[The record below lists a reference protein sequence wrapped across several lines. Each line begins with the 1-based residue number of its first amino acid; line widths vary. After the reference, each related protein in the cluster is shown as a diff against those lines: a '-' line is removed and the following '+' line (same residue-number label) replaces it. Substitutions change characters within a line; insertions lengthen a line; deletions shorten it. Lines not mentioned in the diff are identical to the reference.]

1 MFPASSPCAA
11 IGFEKPGV
19 PIRFREGEVMKN
31 RLFVAL
37 LLSTA
42 LALPALAQQANSTS
56 TQPAPPP
63 AQASA
68 STPEPEHL
76 PAPKSTDFWD
86 GDEPGLASLLAHP
99 FATKE
104 YVRRHTEPIRDRIEE
119 LDEITASNQKMIR
132 DVDARAQHGLQL
144 ASEKVSLA
152 DQHAT
157 AAAGKA
163 EMAHQAVAALDTRVS
178 ADETEVRNLDQYK
191 SGAQTELHFRPGQ
204 TALSKQAKDA
214 LDQVAAQLKGQHGYI
229 LEVQGFSAGR
239 GQASIANSRKM
250 ADAVVRYMV
259 ENQEIPA
266 YRMYVLGL
274 GNPSNERMSGSRV
287 EVSVMK
293 NDLAQTAQQ

>member
-1 MFPASSPCAA
+1 
-11 IGFEKPGV
+11 
-19 PIRFREGEVMKN
+19 MKN
-31 RLFVAL
+31 CLFVAL
-37 LLSTA
+37 LISTA
-42 LALPALAQQANSTS
+42 LALPALAQQANSAS
-56 TQPAPPP
+56 SQSASSS
-63 AQASA
+63 QASA
-68 STPEPEHL
+68 TSPEVEHL
-76 PAPKSTDFWD
+76 PAPKSPDFWD
-86 GDEPGLASLLAHP
+86 GDEPGLASLLLHP

-104 YVRRHTEPIRDRIEE
+104 YVRRHVQPIRDRIEE
-119 LDEITASNQKMIR
+119 LDEITASNQKQIR
-132 DVDARAQHGLQL
+132 DIDARAQHGLQL

-157 AAAGKA
+157 EAASKV
-163 EMAHQAVAALDTRVS
+163 QAAQQTAATLNTRVS
-178 ADETEVRNLDQYK
+178 GDETEVSNLDQYK

-239 GQASIANSRKM
+239 GQAAIANSRKM
-250 ADAVVRYMV
+250 ADAVVRYLV
-259 ENQEIPA
+259 QNQEIPA

-274 GNPSNERMSGSRV
+274 GNPSAERMSGTRV

>member
-1 MFPASSPCAA
+1 
-11 IGFEKPGV
+11 
-19 PIRFREGEVMKN
+19 MKN
-31 RLFVAL
+31 RLIVAL

-42 LALPALAQQANSTS
+42 LALPALAQQASP
-56 TQPAPPP
+56 QPASSS
-63 AQASA
+63 QASA
-68 STPEPEHL
+68 TTPELEPL
-76 PAPKSTDFWD
+76 SSPKPTDFWD

-119 LDEITASNQKMIR
+119 LDEITASNQKLIR

-157 AAAGKA
+157 DAASKA
-163 EMAHQAVAALDTRVS
+163 QAAQQTAATLNARVS
-178 ADETEVRNLDQYK
+178 GDETEVSNLDQYK

-239 GQASIANSRKM
+239 GQAAIANSKKM
-250 ADAVVRYMV
+250 A
-259 ENQEIPA
+259 NQEIPA

-274 GNPSNERMSGSRV
+274 GNPSAERMSGTRV

-293 NDLAQTAQQ
+293 NDLAQAAQQ

>member
-1 MFPASSPCAA
+1 
-11 IGFEKPGV
+11 
-19 PIRFREGEVMKN
+19 MKN

-42 LALPALAQQANSTS
+42 LALPALAQQASSTS
-56 TQPAPPP
+56 TPTP
-63 AQASA
+63 ASA
-68 STPEPEHL
+68 QTDPQSATPPVLEPL
-76 PAPKSTDFWD
+76 SSPKAPDFWD
-86 GDEPGLASLLAHP
+86 GDEPGLASLLLHP

-104 YVRRHTEPIRDRIEE
+104 YVRRHVEPIRDRIEE

-132 DVDARAQHGLQL
+132 DIDTRAQHGLQL

-152 DQHAT
+152 DEHAT
-157 AAAGKA
+157 DAANKA
-163 EMAHQAVAALDTRVS
+163 QTAQQTAATLNTRIS
-178 ADETEVRNLDQYK
+178 GDETEVRNLDQYK

-239 GQASIANSRKM
+239 GQTAIANSRRM
-250 ADAVVRYMV
+250 ADAVVRYLV
-259 ENQEIPA
+259 QNQEIPA
-266 YRMYVLGL
+266 HRMYVLGL
-274 GNPSNERMSGSRV
+274 GNPSAERMSGTRV
-287 EVSVMK
+287 ELSIMK

>member
-1 MFPASSPCAA
+1 
-11 IGFEKPGV
+11 
-19 PIRFREGEVMKN
+19 MKN

-42 LALPALAQQANSTS
+42 LALPALAQQASSTS
-56 TQPAPPP
+56 TQSA
-63 AQASA
+63 ASA
-68 STPEPEHL
+68 QTDPQSANTPVLEPL
-76 PAPKSTDFWD
+76 AAPKSTNFWD
-86 GDEPGLASLLAHP
+86 GDEPGLASLLFHP
-99 FATKE
+99 YATKE
-104 YVRRHTEPIRDRIEE
+104 YVRRHTEPIRDRLNE
-119 LDEITASNQKMIR
+119 LDEITSSNQKQIR

-152 DQHAT
+152 DQHAND
-157 AAAGKA
+157 AASKA
-163 EMAHQAVAALDTRVS
+163 DMAHQAVATLDTRVS
-178 ADETEVRNLDQYK
+178 ATETTVRNLDQYK

-239 GQASIANSRKM
+239 GQAAMANSRKM
-250 ADAVVRYMV
+250 ADAVVRYLV
-259 ENQEIPA
+259 QNQEIPA

-274 GNPSNERMSGSRV
+274 GNPSAERMSGTRV

>member
-1 MFPASSPCAA
+1 
-11 IGFEKPGV
+11 
-19 PIRFREGEVMKN
+19 MKN

-56 TQPAPPP
+56 AQPTASAQPAPPP
-63 AQASA
+63 D
-68 STPEPEHL
+68 HL
-76 PAPKSTDFWD
+76 SSPSGPDFWD
-86 GDEPGLASLLAHP
+86 GDEPGLAALLMHP

-104 YVRRHTEPIRDRIEE
+104 YVRRHVQPIRDRVEE

-132 DVDARAQHGLQL
+132 DVDARAQHGIQL
-144 ASEKVSLA
+144 ASEKVNLA

-157 AAAGKA
+157 DAANKA
-163 EMAHQAVAALDTRVS
+163 EMAHQTVAALDTRVS
-178 ADETEVRNLDQYK
+178 ADETTVRNLDQYK

-204 TALSKQAKDA
+204 TALSKEAKDA

-229 LEVQGFSAGR
+229 LEVQGFSSGK
-239 GQASIANSRKM
+239 GQAAIANSRKM
-250 ADAVVRYMV
+250 ADAVVRYLV
-259 ENQEIPA
+259 QNQEIPT
-266 YRMYVLGL
+266 YRMYVLAL
-274 GNPSNERMSGSRV
+274 GNPSAERMSGTRV

>member
-1 MFPASSPCAA
+1 
-11 IGFEKPGV
+11 
-19 PIRFREGEVMKN
+19 MKS
-31 RLFVAL
+31 RLFAAL
-37 LLSTA
+37 LLSA
-42 LALPALAQQANSTS
+42 VLALPALAQQANSAGT
-56 TQPAPPP
+56 PPP
-63 AQASA
+63 ASAPASA
-68 STPEPEHL
+68 TTPELDHL
-76 PAPKSTDFWD
+76 PAPKAPDFWD
-86 GDEPGLASLLAHP
+86 GDEPGLASLLLHP

-104 YVRRHTEPIRDRIEE
+104 YVRRHVQPIRDRIEE

-132 DVDARAQHGLQL
+132 DIDARAQHGLQL

-157 AAAGKA
+157 DAASKA
-163 EMAHQAVAALDTRVS
+163 ETAHQAVATLDTRVS
-178 ADETEVRNLDQYK
+178 ADETEVSNIDQYK

-229 LEVQGFSAGR
+229 LEVQGFSSGR
-239 GQASIANSRKM
+239 GQAAIANSRKM
-250 ADAVVRYMV
+250 ADAVVRYLV
-259 ENQEIPA
+259 QNQEIPA

-274 GNPSNERMSGSRV
+274 GNPSAERMSGTRV

>member
-1 MFPASSPCAA
+1 
-11 IGFEKPGV
+11 
-19 PIRFREGEVMKN
+19 MKN

-42 LALPALAQQANSTS
+42 LALPALAQQASSTS
-56 TQPAPPP
+56 TQSA
-63 AQASA
+63 ASA
-68 STPEPEHL
+68 QTDPQSANTPVLEPL
-76 PAPKSTDFWD
+76 AAPKSTNFWD
-86 GDEPGLASLLAHP
+86 GDEPGLASLLFHP
-99 FATKE
+99 YATKE
-104 YVRRHTEPIRDRIEE
+104 YVRRHTEPIRDRLNE

-157 AAAGKA
+157 DAAAKA
-163 EMAHQAVAALDTRVS
+163 ETAHQAAATLDARVS
-178 ADETEVRNLDQYK
+178 AGETVVRNLDQYK
-191 SGAQTELHFRPGQ
+191 AGAQTELHFRPGQ

-239 GQASIANSRKM
+239 GQAAMANSRKM
-250 ADAVVRYMV
+250 ADAVVRYLV
-259 ENQEIPA
+259 QNQEIPA

-274 GNPSNERMSGSRV
+274 GNPSAQRISGTRV
-287 EVSVMK
+287 EVSVLK

>member
-1 MFPASSPCAA
+1 
-11 IGFEKPGV
+11 
-19 PIRFREGEVMKN
+19 MKN

-42 LALPALAQQANSTS
+42 LALPALAQQATSTS
-56 TQPAPPP
+56 AQPAPAA

-68 STPEPEHL
+68 STPELEPL
-76 PAPKSTDFWD
+76 PAPKPTDFWD
-86 GDEPGLASLLAHP
+86 GDEPGLAALLAHP

-104 YVRRHTEPIRDRIEE
+104 YVRRHVQPIRDRIEE

-157 AAAGKA
+157 DAATKA
-163 EMAHQAVAALDTRVS
+163 EMAHQTVATLDTRVS
-178 ADETEVRNLDQYK
+178 ADETEVRNIDQYK

-214 LDQVAAQLKGQHGYI
+214 LDQVAAQLKGQRGYI

-239 GQASIANSRKM
+239 GQAAIANSRKM
-250 ADAVVRYMV
+250 ADAVVRYLV
-259 ENQEIPA
+259 QNQEIPA

-274 GNPSNERMSGSRV
+274 GNPSAERMSGTRV

-293 NDLAQTAQQ
+293 NDLAQQ

>member
-1 MFPASSPCAA
+1 
-11 IGFEKPGV
+11 
-19 PIRFREGEVMKN
+19 MKN

-42 LALPALAQQANSTS
+42 LALPALAQQAASTS
-56 TQPAPPP
+56 AQPA
-63 AQASA
+63 ASVQTDPQSA
-68 STPEPEHL
+68 ATPVLEPL
-76 PAPKSTDFWD
+76 AAPKSTNFWD
-86 GDEPGLASLLAHP
+86 GDEPGLASLLFHP
-99 FATKE
+99 YATKE
-104 YVRRHTEPIRDRIEE
+104 YVRRHAQPIHDRLDE

-132 DVDARAQHGLQL
+132 VVDARAQHGLQL

-157 AAAGKA
+157 DAASKA
-163 EMAHQAVAALDTRVS
+163 ETAHQTVATLDTRVS
-178 ADETEVRNLDQYK
+178 ATETVVRNLDQYK

-229 LEVQGFSAGR
+229 LEVQGFSAGH
-239 GQASIANSRKM
+239 GQSAMANSKKM
-250 ADAVVRYMV
+250 ADAVVRYLV
-259 ENQEIPA
+259 QNQEIPA

-274 GNPSNERMSGSRV
+274 GNPSAERMSGTRV

>member
-1 MFPASSPCAA
+1 
-11 IGFEKPGV
+11 
-19 PIRFREGEVMKN
+19 MKI
-31 RLFVAL
+31 RLFVLL

-56 TQPAPPP
+56 AQPA
-63 AQASA
+63 ASA
-68 STPEPEHL
+68 QPGPVIEPL
-76 PAPKSTDFWD
+76 PSPKPTDFWD
-86 GDEPGLASLLAHP
+86 GDEPGLASLLLHP

-104 YVRRHTEPIRDRIEE
+104 YVRRHVQPIRDRIEE
-119 LDEITASNQKMIR
+119 LDEITASNQKLIR
-132 DVDARAQHGLQL
+132 DIDARAQHGLQL

-157 AAAGKA
+157 DAASKA
-163 EMAHQAVAALDTRVS
+163 QAAQQTAATLSTRVS
-178 ADETEVRNLDQYK
+178 GDETVVSNIDQYK

-239 GQASIANSRKM
+239 GQAAIANSRKM
-250 ADAVVRYMV
+250 ADAVVRYLV
-259 ENQEIPA
+259 QNQEIPA
-266 YRMYVLGL
+266 HRMYVLGL
-274 GNPSNERMSGSRV
+274 GNPSAERMSGTRV

-293 NDLAQTAQQ
+293 NDLAQAAQQ

>member
-1 MFPASSPCAA
+1 
-11 IGFEKPGV
+11 
-19 PIRFREGEVMKN
+19 MKN
-31 RLFVAL
+31 HLFVAL
-37 LLSTA
+37 LLSTT
-42 LALPALAQQANSTS
+42 LALPALAQQSTS
-56 TQPAPPP
+56 AGMQPAAS

-68 STPEPEHL
+68 TTPELEPL
-76 PAPKSTDFWD
+76 SSPKPPDFWD
-86 GDEPGLASLLAHP
+86 GDEPGLAALLMHP

-104 YVRRHTEPIRDRIEE
+104 YVKRHTQPIRDRIEE
-119 LDEITASNQKMIR
+119 LDEITASNQKKIR
-132 DVDARAQHGLQL
+132 NVDARAQHGLQL

-157 AAAGKA
+157 EAATKA
-163 EMAHQAVAALDTRVS
+163 EMAHQTVATLDTRVS

-191 SGAQTELHFRPGQ
+191 SGAQTELRFRPGQ

-239 GQASIANSRKM
+239 GQAAMANSRKM
-250 ADAVVRYMV
+250 ADAVVRYLV

-274 GNPSNERMSGSRV
+274 GNPSNERMSGTRV

-293 NDLAQTAQQ
+293 DDLAQTAQQ

>member
-1 MFPASSPCAA
+1 
-11 IGFEKPGV
+11 
-19 PIRFREGEVMKN
+19 MKN
-31 RLFVAL
+31 RLFLAL
-37 LLSTA
+37 LLSAALA
-42 LALPALAQQANSTS
+42 LALPALAQQAATTS
-56 TQPAPPP
+56 PQP

-68 STPEPEHL
+68 STPQLDPL
-76 PAPKSTDFWD
+76 PAPKATDFWD
-86 GDEPGLASLLAHP
+86 GDEPGLAALLAHP

-104 YVRRHTEPIRDRIEE
+104 YVRRHTQPIHDRLEE
-119 LDEITASNQKMIR
+119 LDEITVSNQKMIR
-132 DVDARAQHGLQL
+132 DVETRAQHGLQL

-157 AAAGKA
+157 DAASKA
-163 EMAHQAVAALDTRVS
+163 EMAHQTVATLDTRVS
-178 ADETEVRNLDQYK
+178 ADETEVRNIDQYK

-229 LEVQGFSAGR
+229 LEVQGFSAGK
-239 GQASIANSRKM
+239 GQAAIANSRKM
-250 ADAVVRYMV
+250 ANAVVRYLV

-274 GNPSNERMSGSRV
+274 GNPSAERMSGTRV
-287 EVSVMK
+287 EVSVLK

>member
-1 MFPASSPCAA
+1 
-11 IGFEKPGV
+11 
-19 PIRFREGEVMKN
+19 MKN

-42 LALPALAQQANSTS
+42 LALPALAQQANSAS
-56 TQPAPPP
+56 TQPSSS
-63 AQASA
+63 AQASTTA
-68 STPEPEHL
+68 PELDPL
-76 PAPKSTDFWD
+76 PAPQPPNFWD
-86 GDEPGLASLLAHP
+86 GDEPGLAALLMHP

-104 YVRRHTEPIRDRIEE
+104 YVRRHVQPIRDRIEE
-119 LDEITASNQKMIR
+119 LDEITTSNQKTIR

-152 DQHAT
+152 DEHAT
-157 AAAGKA
+157 DAASKA
-163 EMAHQAVAALDTRVS
+163 QMAHQSVATLDTRVS
-178 ADETEVRNLDQYK
+178 ADETEVHNIDQYK
-191 SGAQTELHFRPGQ
+191 SGAQTELRFRPGQ
-204 TALSKQAKDA
+204 TALSKEAKDA

-239 GQASIANSRKM
+239 GQTAIANSRKM

-266 YRMYVLGL
+266 YRMYVLGM
-274 GNPSNERMSGSRV
+274 GNPSNERMSGTRV

>member
-1 MFPASSPCAA
+1 
-11 IGFEKPGV
+11 
-19 PIRFREGEVMKN
+19 MKN
-31 RLFVAL
+31 RLFVGL
-37 LLSTA
+37 LLSTV

-56 TQPAPPP
+56 MQPAPSAP
-63 AQASA
+63 QASA
-68 STPEPEHL
+68 STPELEPL
-76 PAPKSTDFWD
+76 PAPKPADFWD

-119 LDEITASNQKMIR
+119 LDEITASNQKLIR

-157 AAAGKA
+157 DAASKA
-163 EMAHQAVAALDTRVS
+163 QAAQQTAATLNARVS
-178 ADETEVRNLDQYK
+178 GDETEVSNLDQYK

-239 GQASIANSRKM
+239 GQAAIANSKKM
-250 ADAVVRYMV
+250 ANAVVRYLV

-274 GNPSNERMSGSRV
+274 GNPSAERMSGTRV